1 VTANPG
7 GGQPGPPIRVGQYR
21 LGQRLGAGGMGAVYR
36 AFDETLQRPVAVKHL
51 LPSLSDHSRTL
62 RFRRE
67 ARMAARLN
75 HPAIVHIYEI
85 VETPEGD
92 WIVMELV
99 EGKTLDRL
107 LREGRIDLPSAVRFA
122 REIAEGLAEA
132 HAQGIVHRD
141 LKAANVMVG
150 AGGRVKILDFGLAKA
165 YEGDADQEISTP
177 GTIVG
182 TCHAMSPEQAQG
194 LTVDHRSDLFSLGS
208 LLYEMLTGL
217 SPFHAATPTE
227 TLARICAFD
236 PEPVSRL
243 EPAVPIDLADLTHR
257 LLQKAATRRPQS
269 SHDVAAALG
278 RIERGGGLDPTARP
292 RAAEATEV
300 LTHVDRPSAEPPRSS
315 APLPLTSIE
324 RRQMTVLCCDLA
336 DAEQPG
342 VDAAQVFDPE
352 TLYEL
357 MMQLRPIVQLAAQ
370 RYDGSCGNA
379 MGHRL
384 LVYFG
389 YPHAHEDDAWR
400 AVRAAL
406 DLVGEVAE
414 RLAGAPGLGRVSPA
428 LRVGVHT
435 GTAVVSTSPNAAEP
449 VVLGATL
456 DVVLRLLGAAAPGA
470 VLMSPATRSLVH
482 RGVVA
487 EPLPALTPSPGSGV
501 AMVPYRVREGQD
513 SGEEAVFD
521 LAPLVGR
528 DRELEQ
534 LMTRWD
540 QARAGTGQA
549 VLLTGEPGIGKSRL
563 VRALRERVREG
574 DGAHRVRWLQ
584 AHGTPYTQNTPL
596 HAVVQLLHRTMAG
609 EASAAASASQHLEA
623 LLARH
628 HLDEAYPLLA
638 SLLDLPERADRR
650 MAPMPPERQREQT
663 LDALVALLLEMG
675 TTDPVVLLVED
686 LHWLDATSLAWL
698 DRLIDQTPAGRLYL
712 VMTLR
717 PNTLDVP
724 WAARAQVTQIT
735 LGALSQDDTE
745 QLIRAIVGDQRLG
758 SQVQQQ
764 IVARTDGVP
773 LFVEELTRTVIES
786 GDPGQGRELP
796 TTLRDS
802 LTARLSRLGTAR
814 EVAQLASV
822 IGRSFTLPLLAAVS
836 PHPSDQLDRELRQL
850 VQSGLVHRRGF
861 GALARY
867 AFKHALVRD
876 AAYDSLLRR
885 ERQHLHLRIADA
897 LDVQRRA
904 GSEDIPGEVLAHHYT
919 AAEQFE
925 LAFRCWLD
933 AGLTAMGR
941 SAHAEAIGHLEQ
953 ALAALEKLPASSER
967 DEREVGV
974 RSALA
979 TSLGVIRGL
988 SSPELV
994 AAYDRLLTLTGQLGD
1009 VPHEVFFGLWN
1020 MYASRGQLTQAR
1032 ELSRQRL
1039 AFGETNGDDDAT
1051 LLGVYTG
1058 AAADLFLGRFQ
1069 AAREGFAHLLAIY
1082 PPEGLATRTIAYDIG
1097 AVGQSLL
1104 GDVLWALGS
1113 PGDAIRASEDAIAR
1127 GRACSP
1133 FTESVALVDRMALAI
1148 SMRDQDTARARTA
1161 SLIALSE
1168 EHGYQYWIVFWQIG
1182 LAVIGLIDST
1192 PEDEVDAAI
1201 AQATTAITT
1210 MRTAYGSNL
1219 QCTRYLAW
1227 VVEACLEHGRVAR
1240 AGALLNEALQLTGE
1254 DGERYWLAE
1263 LLRLQARLRQAE
1275 GADPAEV
1282 ERLLHEAIGVARDQH
1297 ALTFEQRASAALE
1310 RLMRDQGRQAEAN
1323 AVAARPALRS

>member
-1 VTANPG
+1 
-7 GGQPGPPIRVGQYR
+7 
-21 LGQRLGAGGMGAVYR
+21 MGAVYR
-36 AFDETLQRPVAVKHL
+36 AFDESLQRPVAIKRL
-51 LPSLSDHSRTL
+51 LPTLADHSRNL

-227 TLARICAFD
+227 TLARICAFE
-236 PEPVSRL
+236 PESVSRL
-243 EPAVPIDLADLTHR
+243 EPAVPQDLADLTAR

-269 SHDVAAALG
+269 SHDVAAALA
-278 RIERGGGLDPTARP
+278 RIERGGHLDPAARP
-292 RAAEATEV
+292 TVVAATEV
-300 LTHVDRPSAEPPRSS
+300 LTHIDRPSGAPARSAAPP
-315 APLPLTSIE
+315 PLSSIE

-336 DAEQPG
+336 DAGRPG
-342 VDAAQVFDPE
+342 VDGAQVFDPE

-357 MMQLRPIVQLAAQ
+357 TMQLRSIVQQAAQ
-370 RYDGSCGNA
+370 RYDGSIGNA

-406 DLVGEVAE
+406 DLVGEAAE
-414 RLAGAPGLGRVSPA
+414 RLAGMPGLGRVSPA

-449 VVLGATL
+449 VALGATL
-456 DVVLRLLGAAAPGA
+456 DVVLRFLAAAAPGT
-470 VLMSPATRSLVH
+470 VVMSQATRSLVH

-487 EPLPALTPSPGSGV
+487 EPLPALAPAPGSGV

-521 LAPLVGR
+521 LTPLIGR

-534 LMTRWD
+534 LLAGWD

-549 VLLTGEPGIGKSRL
+549 VLLSGEPGIGKSRL
-563 VRALRERVREG
+563 LRALRERVRESV
-574 DGAHRVRWLQ
+574 GAHRVRWLQ

-609 EASAAASASQHLEA
+609 GDSGPAASPSQQLES
-623 LLARH
+623 LLDLH
-628 HLDEAYPLLA
+628 HLNEAYPLLA
-638 SLLDLPERADRR
+638 SLLDLPERSDRR
-650 MAPMPPERQREQT
+650 LPPMPPERQREET

-675 TTDPVVLLVED
+675 TTTPVVLLVED

-698 DRLIDQTPAGRLYL
+698 DRLIDQTPAGRLFL

-735 LGALSQDDTE
+735 LGALGQDDTE
-745 QLIRAIVGDQRLG
+745 LLIRSILGDHRLG

-773 LFVEELTRTVIES
+773 LFVEELTRTVLES
-786 GDPGQGRELP
+786 GDSGQGRELP

-802 LTARLSRLGTAR
+802 LTARLGRLGTAR

-822 IGRSFTLPLLAAVS
+822 IGRSFTMPLLAAVC
-836 PHPSDQLDRELRQL
+836 PHPADQLDRELRQL
-850 VQSGLVHRRGF
+850 LQSGLVHRRGF
-861 GALARY
+861 GAHARY

-904 GSEDIPGEVLAHHYT
+904 GSDDVPGEVLAHHYT

-953 ALAALEKLPASSER
+953 ALAALEKLPASSAR
-967 DEREVGV
+967 DEREIGV
-974 RSALA
+974 RTALA

-994 AAYDRLLTLTGQLGD
+994 AAYDRLLALTGQLGD

-1020 MYASRGQLTQAR
+1020 LYASRGQLTQAR

-1039 AFGETNGDDDAT
+1039 AYGEDKGDSDAT
-1051 LLGVYTG
+1051 LLGIYTG

-1069 AAREGFAHLLAIY
+1069 AARDGFEHLLAIY
-1082 PPEGLATRTIAYDIG
+1082 PAEGLATRTIAYDIG
-1097 AVGQSLL
+1097 AVGESLL

-1113 PGDAIRASEDAIAR
+1113 PDEGARASENAIVR

-1133 FTESVALVDRMALAI
+1133 FTESVALVDRMTLAI
-1148 SMRDQDTARARTA
+1148 SMRDRDTARERTA
-1161 SLIALSE
+1161 ALIALSE
-1168 EHGYQYWIVFWQIG
+1168 QHGYQYWIVFWQIG
-1182 LAVIGLIDST
+1182 LAIIGLTDHT
-1192 PEDEVDAAI
+1192 PDGEVDAAI
-1201 AQATTAITT
+1201 DKAATAIAT

-1227 VVEACLEHGRVAR
+1227 VVEACLDHGRLTR
-1240 AGALLNEALQLTGE
+1240 AAALLDDALQLTGE

-1275 GADPAEV
+1275 GAAPAEV
-1282 ERLLHEAIGVARDQH
+1282 ERLIREAIAVARDQQST
-1297 ALTFEQRASAALE
+1297 TFELRAADALD
-1310 RLMRDQGRQAEAN
+1310 RLLDDQGRRA
-1323 AVAARPALRS
+1323 